1 MGQIQITVS
10 ELESKKA
17 QLLNLH
23 LAAMDEVE
31 QTDTVVQ
38 NLKAEWEGEAA
49 DAFQASYQE
58 KRMRLLQA
66 LEALKGII
74 NSIDRV
80 IQTYSETEAANI
92 RLASSGSG
100 ACYTST
106 KCGFDSSPTY
116 ATYDSVDAA
125 YTSNKITW

>member
-23 LAAMDEVE
+23 SAAMDEVE
-31 QTDTVVQ
+31 QTNTLVQ
-38 NLKAEWEGEAA
+38 NLKAEWEGDAS
-49 DAFQASYQE
+49 DAFQTSYQE
-58 KRMRLLQA
+58 KCMRLMQA

-74 NSIDRV
+74 NSLDRV

-92 RLASSGSG
+92 RLAS
-100 ACYTST
+100 
-106 KCGFDSSPTY
+106 
-116 ATYDSVDAA
+116 
-125 YTSNKITW
+125 N